1 MRRVALILLLPSSA
15 LFAQAYRYIVDPAH
29 TSIIFNVRH
38 MMVTTVRGSFGKFE
52 GWIEYDPKNPQNTK
66 AEGIVYVSSIDT
78 KNDRR
83 DKHLLSEDFFDA
95 EKYPTMKMVLKKVY
109 KKGNRWWADADL
121 TIKDVTKTV
130 SFPFK
135 IYGPVKD
142 NWGNLRI
149 GVEASFEINRFDFGL
164 NWNQVLETGG
174 LVVDKTVKVEL
185 NIEAIYKPTN

>member
-1 MRRVALILLLPSSA
+1 MKRVALILLLPSFG
-15 LFAQAYRYIVDPAH
+15 LFAQAYRYIVDPSH

-38 MMVTTVRGSFGKFE
+38 MMVTTVRGSFSKFE

-95 EKYPTMKMVLKKVY
+95 EKYPTMRMVLKKVY
-109 KKGNRWWADADL
+109 KKGNQWWADADL
-121 TIKDVTKTV
+121 TIRNVTKTV
-130 SFPFK
+130 SFPFN

-174 LVVDKTVKVEL
+174 LVVDRTVKVEL